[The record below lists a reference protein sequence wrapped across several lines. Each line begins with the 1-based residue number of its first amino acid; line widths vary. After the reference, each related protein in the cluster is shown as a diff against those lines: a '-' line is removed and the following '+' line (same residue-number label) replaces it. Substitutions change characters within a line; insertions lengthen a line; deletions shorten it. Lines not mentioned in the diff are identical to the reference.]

1 MSHTEN
7 TIALDANWDISFD
20 SNGNLRLLT
29 ELEAILQNVCNETRL
44 WFRDAYF
51 RYDEGID
58 WFTDQLGQPLQESVV
73 TERLRNAALSVPG
86 VLSVVNIEI
95 TEIDQET
102 RTLHG
107 KIEIETQYGYGTS
120 YL

>member
-1 MSHTEN
+1 MHTEN
-7 TIALDANWDISFD
+7 TLALTPDWDLQFD
-20 SNGNLRLLT
+20 SNGNLKFLT
-29 ELEAILQNVCNETRL
+29 EVEAICQNVCNECRL
-44 WFRDAYF
+44 FLRDAYF
-51 RYDEGID
+51 RYEEGID
-58 WFTDQLGQPLQESVV
+58 WFTDQLGHPLQESVV

-95 TEIDQET
+95 TKIDQET

-107 KIEIETQYGYGTS
+107 KIEIEKQYGYGTS

>member
-1 MSHTEN
+1 MHTEN
-7 TIALDANWDISFD
+7 TLALTPDWDLQFD
-20 SNGNLRLLT
+20 SNGNLKFLT
-29 ELEAILQNVCNETRL
+29 EVEAICQNVCNECRL
-44 WFRDAYF
+44 FLRDAYF
-51 RYDEGID
+51 QYEEGID

-95 TEIDQET
+95 TKIDQET